1 MECTAIPDRAAQ
13 DDHRDVWRQRGPG
26 KRKKKQRQSLSH
38 VGQVEY
44 RLANESDIP
53 AIIAFVDFWL
63 AGRGLADGIPG
74 SAHDY
79 FVPAGRHLK
88 FVTKYTTLIALVENS
103 IVGWAVKTHQGVLI
117 HLLVA
122 GTFRH
127 QGIGRKMLELMDPDT
142 IRSKM
147 DQSAGDP
154 ADFYHKHGYTRSP
167 NPPQGKKHNI
177 ELFTKARG

>member
-1 MECTAIPDRAAQ
+1 M
-13 DDHRDVWRQRGPG
+13 G
-26 KRKKKQRQSLSH
+26 L
-38 VGQVEY
+38 VEY
-44 RLANESDIP
+44 RRARESDLP

-63 AGRGLADGIPG
+63 AGRGLADQVPG

-88 FVTKYTTLIALVENS
+88 FVTRYTTIIALVENC
-103 IVGWAVKTHQGVLI
+103 IIGWAVKTHLGVLI

-127 QGIGRKMLELMDPDT
+127 RGIGSELLKRMDPES

-147 DQSAGDP
+147 DQAAGDP
-154 ADFYHKHGYTRSP
+154 AEFYADRGYTRAP
-167 NPPQGKKHNI
+167 EPARGKKHNI
-177 ELFTKARG
+177 ELFEKTRG

>member
-1 MECTAIPDRAAQ
+1 MGDI
-13 DDHRDVWRQRGPG
+13 
-26 KRKKKQRQSLSH
+26 
-38 VGQVEY
+38 EY
-44 RLANESDIP
+44 RLAHESDLPLIV
-53 AIIAFVDFWL
+53 AFVDFWL
-63 AGRGLADGIPG
+63 AGRGLADGVPG

-88 FVTKYTTLIALVENS
+88 FVTKYTTLIALLENS

-127 QGIGRKMLELMDPDT
+127 QGIGSKMLELMNPET

-154 ADFYHKHGYTRSP
+154 ADFYRKHGYARTSS
-167 NPPQGKKHNI
+167 NPLGKKHNI
-177 ELFTKARG
+177 ELFTKETA

>member
-1 MECTAIPDRAAQ
+1 
-13 DDHRDVWRQRGPG
+13 
-26 KRKKKQRQSLSH
+26 RK
-38 VGQVEY
+38 
-44 RLANESDIP
+44 ANEADVP

-63 AGRGLADGIPG
+63 KGQGLPAKIPG

-79 FVPAGRHLK
+79 FVPAGRHPK
-88 FVTKYTTLIALVENS
+88 FVTKYTTIIALIGNC
-103 IVGWAVKTHQGVLI
+103 IIGWSVKTHKGVLI

-127 QGIGRKMLELMDPDT
+127 QGIGSELLALQDPET

-154 ADFYHKHGYTRSP
+154 AEFYANSGYTRAP
-167 NPPQGKKHNI
+167 VPAQGKKHNI
-177 ELFTKARG
+177 ELFTKT

>member
-1 MECTAIPDRAAQ
+1 MTQI
-13 DDHRDVWRQRGPG
+13 
-26 KRKKKQRQSLSH
+26 K
-38 VGQVEY
+38 Y
-44 RLANESDIP
+44 RLAHESDIP
-53 AIIAFVDFWL
+53 AITAFVDFWL
-63 AGRGLADGIPG
+63 AGRGLADGVPG

-88 FVTKYTTLIALVENS
+88 YVTKYTTLIALVENC

-127 QGIGRKMLELMDPDT
+127 QGIGSKMLELMKPGT

-154 ADFYHKHGYTRSP
+154 AEFYAKRGYTKAA

-177 ELFTKARG
+177 ELFAKTNP

>member
-1 MECTAIPDRAAQ
+1 MDGV
-13 DDHRDVWRQRGPG
+13 D
-26 KRKKKQRQSLSH
+26 
-38 VGQVEY
+38 Y
-44 RLANESDIP
+44 RIATEADLP

-79 FVPAGRHLK
+79 FVPAGRHTK
-88 FVTKYTTLIALVENS
+88 FVTKYVTLIALLDNC
-103 IVGWAVKTHQGVLI
+103 IIGWSVKTHLGILI

-127 QGIGRKMLELMDPDT
+127 RGIGSELLRRQNPES

-147 DQSAGDP
+147 DQTAGDP
-154 ADFYHKHGYTRSP
+154 AKFYEIRGYTKSAMP
-167 NPPQGKKHNI
+167 AQGKKQNI
-177 ELFTKARG
+177 EVFTKAISGKS